1 MGLILDSSVLV
12 AFERRRF
19 DLERL
24 LGDWSPPAIA
34 AVTAAELLIG
44 VERAD
49 TPQRRARRESFVQNI
64 CARVPVI
71 PFDLP
76 QARLFAIH
84 FADLARRGQVSIRV
98 KMRRARMRRR
108 PSARADPAM
117 ALVELL
123 VPAPR
128 RIPNASSRLPQVPPS
143 ARISSVRHHRA
154 SCLSRSLDD
163 LGGS

>member
-24 LGDWSPPAIA
+24 LADVSPAAIA

-49 TPQRRARRESFVQNI
+49 NPQRRVRREMFVENI
-64 CARVPVI
+64 LARIPIV

-76 QARLFAIH
+76 QARLLAVH
-84 FADLARRGQVSIRV
+84 FADLAHRGQIIGDRDLQIAVT
-98 KMRRARMRRR
+98 
-108 PSARADPAM
+108 
-117 ALVELL
+117 AL
-123 VPAPR
+123 
-128 RIPNASSRLPQVPPS
+128 
-143 ARISSVRHHRA
+143 
-154 SCLSRSLDD
+154 SLDYD
-163 LGGS
+163 LATLNIGEFQRVTSLRLIDVSSYTTVDQYR